1 MTPLYILFG
10 DSKILFCFSPFEP
23 DSAYVCV
30 CVCVCMLSHAQLSV
44 TLWIVAHQAPLSM
57 EFSRQEYWSGLPFAA
72 PGESTQPRD
81 QTQLSWVSCITRRFF
96 IREAQQRLEFNS
108 SQNGGMLPE
117 RHDSPSVLRR
127 ARTARVLP
135 GGRAGSHTPT
145 GKATPPLYEGWESPL
160 GTAKQAQQAQRTTG
174 RRPPRPGP
182 TAANTGSGKT
192 CVCNA
197 VGALRCSQVRYT
209 QNLNKRLAVT

>member
-1 MTPLYILFG
+1 MPPPSAGDLPDPEIEPGSPASHADSLFG
-10 DSKILFCFSPFEP
+10 KLNRDLNSIPLRMEACSLKGMTVPAFSEG
-23 DSAYVCV
+23 
-30 CVCVCMLSHAQLSV
+30 HARPECCLEAGQGAIHPQV
-44 TLWIVAHQAPLSM
+44 K
-57 EFSRQEYWSGLPFAA
+57 
-72 PGESTQPRD
+72 PRHP
-81 QTQLSWVSCITRRFF
+81 CTR
-96 IREAQQRLEFNS
+96 
-108 SQNGGMLPE
+108 
-117 RHDSPSVLRR
+117 D
-127 ARTARVLP
+127 
-135 GGRAGSHTPT
+135 GR
-145 GKATPPLYEGWESPL
+145 ATPPLYEGGESPL

>member
-1 MTPLYILFG
+1 MDCSLPGSPVHEILQ
-10 DSKILFCFSPFEP
+10 
-23 DSAYVCV
+23 AR
-30 CVCVCMLSHAQLSV
+30 
-44 TLWIVAHQAPLSM
+44 TLEWVAIS
-57 EFSRQEYWSGLPFAA
+57 FSRGS
-72 PGESTQPRD
+72 SRPRD
-81 QTQLSWVSCITRRFF
+81 RTRVSCITRRFF

>member
-1 MTPLYILFG
+1 M
-10 DSKILFCFSPFEP
+10 K
-23 DSAYVCV
+23 
-30 CVCVCMLSHAQLSV
+30 
-44 TLWIVAHQAPLSM
+44 
-57 EFSRQEYWSGLPFAA
+57 FSRQEHWSGLPPPSAGDLPDPEIE
-72 PGESTQPRD
+72 PGSPASHADSLFGKLNRDLNSIPLRMEACSLKGMTVPAFSEGHARPECCLGAGQVATHPQVKPRHP
-81 QTQLSWVSCITRRFF
+81 CTR
-96 IREAQQRLEFNS
+96 
-108 SQNGGMLPE
+108 
-117 RHDSPSVLRR
+117 D
-127 ARTARVLP
+127 
-135 GGRAGSHTPT
+135 GRALS
-145 GKATPPLYEGWESPL
+145 PLYEGWESPATPVRGMGEPRHPRTRDGTALPPPYEEWESPL